1 MQDIMDRIIC
11 VGDILALS
19 TRAGKHDSQIKIL
32 CVTEIVE
39 EAGDAYSGT
48 HWYIR
53 GYTGAGMLTQVQKSN
68 NLLVISPMIP
78 FDHPRL
84 DNIKR
89 KLKPEELKALKSQTS
104 DPESKS

>member
-1 MQDIMDRIIC
+1 MDREIV
-11 VGDILALS
+11 VGDILAHS
-19 TRAGKHDSQIKIL
+19 TRAGKHDSQMKIL

-39 EAGDAYSGT
+39 EAGDEYSGT

-53 GYTGAGMLTQVQKSN
+53 GIDGAGMLIQVQKSN
-68 NLLVISPMIP
+68 NLLAISPMVP

-89 KLKPEELKALKSQTS
+89 KLGEETLAALKSQTS
-104 DPESKS
+104 NPKTQ